1 MPASV
6 SATYSSTVAE
16 ELVALLRRL
25 HALEAW
31 NPLINKFISGRLSR
45 IVTMATPTEGETDV
59 VCVTFAWFEIT
70 VNKSHMF
77 VRPSVCLFVCV
88 FEFVHSCL
96 RSFFRPYIHL
106 FVRLF
111 LSLLACLFFCL
122 LVYAFVRSS
131 IHSSIF
137 SFIHSQCFTNQQQL
151 RALPCIAKQKQKN
164 KKLIIL
170 L

>member
-70 VNKSHMF
+70 VNKSHMS
-77 VRPSVCLFVCV
+77 VRPSVCLFVCSIIRSFV
-88 FEFVHSCL
+88 SSLILSSIYSSVRPIVSFFARLFVLLFARLCICSFVHS
-96 RSFFRPYIHL
+96 FIHP
-106 FVRLF
+106 FV
-111 LSLLACLFFCL
+111 
-122 LVYAFVRSS
+122 
-131 IHSSIF
+131 
-137 SFIHSQCFTNQQQL
+137 HSQCFTNQQQL

>member
-77 VRPSVCLFVCV
+77 VRPSVCLFVCLCV
-88 FEFVHSCL
+88 RIRSFVSSLILSSIYSSVRPIVSFFARLFVLLFACLCICSFVHS
-96 RSFFRPYIHL
+96 FIHP
-106 FVRLF
+106 FV
-111 LSLLACLFFCL
+111 
-122 LVYAFVRSS
+122 
-131 IHSSIF
+131 
-137 SFIHSQCFTNQQQL
+137 HSQCFTNQQQL